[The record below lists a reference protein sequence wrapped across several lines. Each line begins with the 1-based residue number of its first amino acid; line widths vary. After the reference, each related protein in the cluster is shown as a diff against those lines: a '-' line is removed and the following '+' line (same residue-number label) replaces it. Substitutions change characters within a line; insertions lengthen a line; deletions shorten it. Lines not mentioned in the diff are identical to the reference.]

1 MAKHVYDFV
10 GIEEVED
17 DTIHPQIVVII
28 REKGNELNARPNR
41 RLRREAERV
50 FLTYLAL
57 KYGISDAN
65 ILLYGST
72 SQIYLTGLNRFN
84 IRTRIFYMIFERRRI
99 R

>member
-28 REKGNELNARPNR
+28 REKGRELHAVPNR

-50 FLTYLAL
+50 FSTFMAL
-57 KYGISDAN
+57 KYGVTSSSY
-65 ILLYGST
+65 LLHGRT